1 MSTWTGVETKPIQ
14 NDAVRFVSPTGTGS
28 CSSSLFFVT
37 RCYTIHTLER
47 ASCDSVCW
55 IGMSNLLRSVRVPP
69 NSVSLEEARHR
80 VFDFFRIAC
89 RSLPSVMETYNLYDV
104 ASVSQLRSTVAS
116 EIRKNTHVTDPKV
129 GSPPP
134 YRRISKFNY
143 FLFNFWF
150 NCVV

>member
-1 MSTWTGVETKPIQ
+1 
-14 NDAVRFVSPTGTGS
+14 
-28 CSSSLFFVT
+28 
-37 RCYTIHTLER
+37 
-47 ASCDSVCW
+47 
-55 IGMSNLLRSVRVPP
+55 MSNLLRSVRVPP

-129 GSPPP
+129 IDMLLFKATEELKDIVDHAKQRHHVVGQYVVGRHKLEQQELGSKGQT
-134 YRRISKFNY
+134 ISPFLQNFYKTNY
-143 FLFNFWF
+143 F
-150 NCVV
+150 